1 MREDNYIV
9 EKISDQFWQS
19 AHVLKTIVLDASLDL
34 TLFFVCVYKDEIFTD
49 LNMASRHEQLNEIK
63 KNIQNNSFYSR
74 IYEVY
79 APLIDNIP
87 PNQLDQLFYHIT
99 NISHYDL
106 NLYFHKVFEKILQK
120 IFSYKGKYSG
130 ESIQPKEISRLIIKL
145 AKLPTNAKVY
155 NPFAGLASFGIFL
168 EGFHEYYGQEINQQ
182 TWAIGKMRLKAHNKD
197 FSYRYELSDSI
208 EKWDEFKKYD
218 LIVATPPFGMRIPK
232 YIDSYF
238 FGKSY
243 GTIENFLIDKGL
255 NSLKNN
261 GKLITVFSLSF
272 LFKGGQSTRI
282 KKWLID
288 KNFIDTIIT
297 LPSGLFSNTNIP
309 VCIIIFKTVSSRPG
323 YVKLLDASN
332 FYSKDGPRNKIL
344 NNQQIIDLLND
355 DLENDYLKYISTEH
369 FYKNDFDL
377 SFGRYF
383 LKDINGTP
391 LKEFAEIINGSKAP
405 QGKKMRQ
412 VQIKNLKDEVFD
424 SKLNST
430 EINLSVINRGTF
442 KIIEKSCILI
452 ATKWNSLK
460 PTYFEY
466 TGEPIAISRSIVALR
481 LNEDIVDPTFFINE
495 LSADYIKKQ
504 LKAYRVGSVQ
514 PILRSKDLINII
526 FQLPTMQEQKA
537 KVSAIIELSDR
548 LKKIEAEK
556 ENIVR
561 GIQKEETESST
572 SLSHILGKPLLSI
585 GSSIEIIQNA
595 LTKVDPNWKNI
606 VISERRQFKMSDAF
620 DSISK
625 NLKYIQELADVN
637 TALVSVSAFNL
648 TEIHFLKFLSEF
660 VKTEKK
666 SLNGNIDLKLDIH
679 DDIKEQMN
687 NQILI
692 KGNEQKLKIVLTN
705 LIDNAKNHAF
715 INKDQEHKINIEILP
730 FTGNEKEA
738 DQFNYDIDGRKSYV
752 EVKVSNTGKP
762 FPKDLKLEDYIR
774 KSFAVGATKN
784 KGLGGYEVNEIL
796 KVHNDRKQAL
806 NIISNQE
813 LEYCTTISFL
823 LPII

>member
-1 MREDNYIV
+1 MREDNYII
-9 EKISDQFWQS
+9 ERISNQFWKCVNILTNMGFYDRPDLILFLVS
-19 AHVLKTIVLDASLDL
+19 A
-34 TLFFVCVYKDEIFTD
+34 YKDGIFD
-49 LNMASRHEQLNEIK
+49 NLNIDYLHEQLNDIHRNIK
-63 KNIQNNSFYSR
+63 DDSFYDK

-79 APLIDNIP
+79 YPIINDIP
-87 PNQLDQLFYHIT
+87 SNKLEGLFYYLTEI
-99 NISHYDL
+99 NRYDL
-106 NLYFHKVFEKILQK
+106 ELYFPDIFENLLQK
-120 IFSYKGKYSG
+120 IITNQGKHSG
-130 ESIQPKEISRLIIKL
+130 ESVQPKEISRLIIKL

-168 EGFHEYYGQEINQQ
+168 EGFHEYYGQEINKQ
-182 TWAIGKMRLKAHNKD
+182 TWAIGKMRLKAHSKD
-197 FSYRYELSDSI
+197 FSYRYESSDSI

-232 YIDSYF
+232 YIGSYF

-255 NSLKNN
+255 NSLKVN

-272 LFKGGQSTRI
+272 LFKGGQSARI

-309 VCIIIFKTVSSRPG
+309 VCIIIFKTVSSHPG
-323 YVKLLDASN
+323 YVKFVDASS
-332 FYSKDGPRNKIL
+332 FYSKDGPRNKVL
-344 NNQQIIDLLND
+344 NDQKIIDLLND
-355 DLENDYLKYISTEH
+355 DLENDFLRYVSTEYV
-369 FYKNDFDL
+369 YKNDFNL

-383 LKDINGTP
+383 LKDIQGTP
-391 LKEFAEIINGSKAP
+391 LKGFAEIINGSKAP

-424 SKLNST
+424 SRLNST
-430 EINLSVINRGTF
+430 EIDLSVINRGTF

-514 PILRSKDLINII
+514 PILRNKDLINII

-762 FPKDLKLEDYIR
+762 FPKDLRLEDYIR
-774 KSFAVGATKN
+774 KSFAVGSTKN

-796 KVHNDRKQAL
+796 KVHNERKQAL